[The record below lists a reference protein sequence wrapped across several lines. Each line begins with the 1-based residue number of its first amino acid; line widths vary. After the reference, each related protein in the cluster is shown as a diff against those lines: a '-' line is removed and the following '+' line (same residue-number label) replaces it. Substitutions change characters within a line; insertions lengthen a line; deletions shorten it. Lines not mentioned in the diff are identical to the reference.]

1 MNMHKNNRSKGQSLG
16 NHKVY
21 KAIKWHKFGGHNNI
35 TNSAMS
41 GKAKVSYEAYFNDK
55 SNEAITSGKIP
66 EEVEIPNLMVID
78 YIDMENT
85 IVEYNSNDVFGTLAR
100 LPLSP

>member
-1 MNMHKNNRSKGQSLG
+1 LREVL
-16 NHKVY
+16 
-21 KAIKWHKFGGHNNI
+21 
-35 TNSAMS
+35 
-41 GKAKVSYEAYFNDK
+41 
-55 SNEAITSGKIP
+55 
-66 EEVEIPNLMVID
+66 EEVKMPKLMVID